1 MVVGGSSSPKKGCR
15 LLSVGCGILSIFSGD
30 GFGRKPVSTLLESTI
45 FPLNDRDT
53 ENSNK
58 RIRDSNE
65 GNLIIYWKLWS
76 FIDVNNLLIQL

>member
-15 LLSVGCGILSIFSGD
+15 LLSEGCGILSIFSGD
-30 GFGRKPVSTLLESTI
+30 GFGRNPVSTLLESTI

-58 RIRDSNE
+58 
-65 GNLIIYWKLWS
+65 II
-76 FIDVNNLLIQL
+76 